1 VCLCVCVR
9 GGVNSVSVR
18 VCVSVCEGGGLKS
31 VFGRLKASCTIFVLQ
46 HVCDTHTH
54 TSGPV

>member
-1 VCLCVCVR
+1 V
-9 GGVNSVSVR
+9 GGGGG
-18 VCVSVCEGGGLKS
+18 GGGLTVFLTRGRFSLNS